1 MNLTQNLFSSI
12 IRFFVPLMVFCFYNQ
27 DVIHT
32 VVKNNEDFTKLI
44 FDFECTDM
52 CLDQHTLVYVLQ
64 LCVLNACGCTSGW
77 TLSASLPAK
86 NCFHLTTR
94 FFALIEIL
102 QHNELL
108 PKTYST
114 PKSVYKS

>member
-1 MNLTQNLFSSI
+1 MNRYVSRPAYTC
-12 IRFFVPLMVFCFYNQ
+12 VCAA
-27 DVIHT
+27 
-32 VVKNNEDFTKLI
+32 VVRL
-44 FDFECTDM
+44 ECM
-52 CLDQHTLVYVLQ
+52 WLYKWLD
-64 LCVLNACGCTSGW
+64 

-86 NCFHLTTR
+86 NCFHLTR

>member
-12 IRFFVPLMVFCFYNQ
+12 IRFFVPL
-27 DVIHT
+27 T

-86 NCFHLTTR
+86 NCFHLTR